1 MKKRLFITGGSQG
14 IGKACVEE
22 FCRKGWQVTFTYRNS
37 PQAALALQE
46 QWGAVPVYCDLADPQ
61 ALEKALEPLGIFDAV
76 VLNAAQSQYG
86 LFQDLSGSKLQEL
99 FQVNVL
105 SGYRVLSRLC
115 PSMLSQG
122 GAVVTVASMWGQ
134 CGASCEVA
142 YSATKG
148 ALIALTKAL
157 AAELAPSGIRVNAV
171 SPGVVDTA
179 MNGRFS
185 PQERKEL
192 AAQIPLGRFAT
203 PQEIAATVFF
213 LAGEDASYLTGQ
225 VLCPNGGQVMG
236 Q

>member
-1 MKKRLFITGGSQG
+1 M
-14 IGKACVEE
+14 
-22 FCRKGWQVTFTYRNS
+22 
-37 PQAALALQE
+37 
-46 QWGAVPVYCDLADPQ
+46 
-61 ALEKALEPLGIFDAV
+61 
-76 VLNAAQSQYG
+76 
-86 LFQDLSGSKLQEL
+86 
-99 FQVNVL
+99 
-105 SGYRVLSRLC
+105 
-115 PSMLSQG
+115 
-122 GAVVTVASMWGQ
+122 VTVASMWGQ